1 MEEINMLAL
10 QVEKVTKNYAD
21 KTAVNGID
29 FQLEQGEIF
38 GLLGGNG
45 AGKTTTMRMVLGL
58 IYPDQGRIL
67 WNGKPYTDE
76 LRRLMGYLPEERG
89 LYPKVKVSD
98 QILYLAELRG
108 VKRKDADVSLKFWL
122 ERFEV
127 PEYYNK
133 KVEELSKGNQQK
145 IQFIAAIIHNPEILI
160 LDEAFSG
167 LDPVN
172 VELLKAT
179 VTDLN
184 KQGKTI
190 LFSSHRMDHVEELCQ
205 KICIM
210 HKSNTV
216 LQGNLRQIKGAFPKE
231 RILLDT
237 TVPVNGLEQIDGVT
251 SVKRLESGGYEIRI
265 SDLKAAE
272 PILTA
277 AMKQAGILRYQI
289 MEPTLNEIFIKKVG
303 NTHE

>member
-1 MEEINMLAL
+1 MLAL

-29 FQLEQGEIF
+29 FKVEQGDVF

-58 IYPDQGRIL
+58 IYPDQGQIL
-67 WNGKPYTDE
+67 WNGKPYSDD

-108 VKRKDADVSLKFWL
+108 VKRKDAEASLKNWL

-145 IQFIAAIIHNPEILI
+145 IQFIAAVIHDPAILI

-172 VELLKAT
+172 VEILKAT
-179 VTDLN
+179 VLDLK

-190 LFSSHRMDHVEELCQ
+190 LFSSHRMDHVEELCEE
-205 KICIM
+205 ICIM

-216 LQGNLRQIKGAFPKE
+216 LQGNLREIKGTYPKE
-231 RILLDT
+231 RILLNT
-237 TVPVNGLEQIDGVT
+237 AAAVTGLEQIDGVV
-251 SVKRLESGGYEIRI
+251 SVKMLASTGYEIQI
-265 SDLKAAE
+265 SAIKAAE
-272 PILTA
+272 PILA
-277 AMKQAGILRYQI
+277 LAMQQTSITRYQI

-303 NTHE
+303 NNHE